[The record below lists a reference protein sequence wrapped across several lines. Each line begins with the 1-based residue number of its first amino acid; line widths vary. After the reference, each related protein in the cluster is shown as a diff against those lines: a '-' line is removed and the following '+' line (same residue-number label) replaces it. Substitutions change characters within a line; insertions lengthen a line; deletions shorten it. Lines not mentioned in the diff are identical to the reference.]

1 MNKYLST
8 LGYQG
13 PNILLA
19 LILLTFASQ
28 HLTSPFPYMAVLAWQ
43 ILSHLLN
50 VAIKNSLR
58 APRPDSHKDPNFS
71 QLKPTLANFLT
82 IHRQFGMPSG
92 HAQATVSEFVFISL
106 YFREPVLTAYAFFQT
121 ALTLWQRYETRRHS
135 AKQLAVGSAFGL
147 FVGVGFYKFFLSPS
161 VDKYMVSTL

>member
-1 MNKYLST
+1 MNKYLSI

-13 PNILLA
+13 PNILLV

-28 HLTSPFPYMAVLAWQ
+28 HLTTPFPYIIVLAWQ

-58 APRPDSHKDPNFS
+58 APRPDSYKDPQFAE
-71 QLKPTLANFLT
+71 LKPTLTNFLT
-82 IHRQFGMPSG
+82 IHRHFGMPSG
-92 HAQATVSEFVFISL
+92 HAQATVSELTFIAL
-106 YFREPVLTAYAFFQT
+106 YFKQPLLTAFAFLQT

-135 AKQLAVGSAFGL
+135 AVQLAAGSIIGG
-147 FVGVGFYKFFLSPS
+147 GVGFAFYKFFLLRVGPPNAQ
-161 VDKYMVSTL
+161 LN